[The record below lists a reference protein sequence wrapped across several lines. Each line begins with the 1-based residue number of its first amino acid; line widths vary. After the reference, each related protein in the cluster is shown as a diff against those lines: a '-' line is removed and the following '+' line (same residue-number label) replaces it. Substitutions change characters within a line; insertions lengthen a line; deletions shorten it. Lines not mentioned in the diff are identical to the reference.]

1 MEFKNTSTKHINLN
15 TKRPKVEFLVSTM
28 NRTDLGFLDVMFENF
43 DLNLIHILIIN
54 QTSKHKI
61 LTSNQNNIRVIN
73 SYEKGLSK
81 SRNLALNHAL
91 GEICFIA
98 DDDIQ
103 YLPDA
108 IDIVVSAYQDY
119 PQAVFISF
127 QFLTKNGKVETLY
140 QKKAGV
146 QNTLL
151 HKQHLHS
158 IEITLKP
165 DVLLRQGIQFH
176 TCFGLGALFK
186 SGEEIVLRD
195 DLIRKKQRVVYVN
208 TPIVKHLGQA
218 SVAKEGSREYTQA
231 ITAVKYRLHK
241 NLIYLWLLRYIW
253 LLLKRKVIK
262 TSEIKQIWNYGV
274 KAVSDYKRHCKR

>member
-1 MEFKNTSTKHINLN
+1 LN
-15 TKRPKVEFLVSTM
+15 TKRPKVEFLISTT
-28 NRTDLGFLDVMFENF
+28 NRIDLGFLDVIFKYF
-43 DLNLIHILIIN
+43 DLNSIHILIIN
-54 QTSKHKI
+54 QTSEHNI
-61 LTSNQNNIRVIN
+61 LTSNQHNIRVTN
-73 SYEKGLSK
+73 SFEKGLSK
-81 SRNLALNHAL
+81 SRNLALKQAV
-91 GEICFIA
+91 GKICLIA
-98 DDDIQ
+98 DDDVQ

-108 IDIVVSAYQDY
+108 VDTVVSAYQNY
-119 PQAVFISF
+119 PEAAFISF
-127 QFLTKNGKVETLY
+127 QFLTKNNKIETLY

-195 DLIRKKQRVVYVN
+195 DLIYKSQKVVYVN
-208 TPIVKHLGQA
+208 KPIVKHLGQA
-218 SVAKEGSREYTQA
+218 SVAKEGSKEYTQA

-253 LLLKRKVIK
+253 LLLNRKVIK
-262 TSEIKQIWNYGV
+262 TSEIKQIWKYGV
-274 KAVSDYKRHCKR
+274 NAVSIYKRHCKG